1 MFGKL
6 KKLIA
11 DLEVVYNLIQLHAA
25 ELEQL
30 KADIEALKPKKRV
43 AKSVVK
49 KTTK

>member
-11 DLEVVYNLIQLHAA
+11 DLEVVYNLIQSHAA

-30 KADIEALKPKKRV
+30 KADVEALKPKKKV
-43 AKSVVK
+43 TKPVVK